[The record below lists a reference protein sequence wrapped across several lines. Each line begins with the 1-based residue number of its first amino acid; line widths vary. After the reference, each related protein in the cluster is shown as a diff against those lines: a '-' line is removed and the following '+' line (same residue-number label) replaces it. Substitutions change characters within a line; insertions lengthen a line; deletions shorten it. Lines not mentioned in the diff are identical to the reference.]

1 MEERNYS
8 SSKLLST
15 YMKYQIKYPS
25 KIPRG
30 LPLLLGLLYL
40 VLDGFRDA
48 EVDEVSASD
57 MIPGSVSKSVTL
69 RPTARVLL
77 LPEEEDEV

>member
-1 MEERNYS
+1 MGF
-8 SSKLLST
+8 
-15 YMKYQIKYPS
+15 
-25 KIPRG
+25 PRD
-30 LPLLLGLLYL
+30 YL

-57 MIPGSVSKSVTL
+57 MIPGSGSKSVTL
-69 RPTARVLL
+69 RPTVRVLL